1 MAATSR
7 GCSTTQIT
15 DRSRRGSVQMAQGS
29 ASVMFPHT
37 EHGRIRVLAS
47 RMAAARASTSCWFI
61 VRMWKAS
68 RWAVFGPMVGNLVS
82 SLISR
87 ARGGAEANISW
98 SRPWTE
104 EPGELQPAGHRLHT
118 GRGEVPRLLQ
128 GVAGGCDH
136 QILQHGD
143 LLRVHD
149 ARVDG
154 DREEVPLT
162 IADGPDGPAPGRAL
176 DPLLRQLRLDSG
188 QRFLHL
194 LNLLEDPLH
203 VVHEP
208 LLEGL
213 LETPDLLNGVPEPPH
228 RLLHETTA
236 SVRALRRGGRRLRG
250 GGGQDAAESET
261 HPRVRARTSSTT
273 LRFFASCR
281 FSMWNRWRTPKTS
294 SWPTSS
300 WGALS
305 RRKAWT
311 ARVRCFTPSITRPH
325 WARMASI
332 VTAGPLA
339 SLGPCGAGSSSA
351 CSRAPEALSAPRP
364 RGEGEGAAAPP
375 SPRDARGRFF
385 SSLGD
390 GAPASCCPPGD
401 WPEGAGPPARTLSK
415 ASTRAVSPS
424 TEGSTS
430 GRDARRSAS
439 SSTTRGCVDARA
451 SASAPA
457 STRSLCTMAG
467 GVSRALWLRR
477 RARRASLAS
486 TTVSGSLTTATMR
499 RSRK

>member
-261 HPRVRARTSSTT
+261 HPQGPGQNLFHHPPVLRVLQVFHVEPMAHAQDE
-273 LRFFASCR
+273 LLAYELLG
-281 FSMWNRWRTPKTS
+281 
-294 SWPTSS
+294 
-300 WGALS
+300 GALEE
-305 RRKAWT
+305 KGVDGA
-311 ARVRCFTPSITRPH
+311 C
-325 WARMASI
+325 
-332 VTAGPLA
+332 PLFHA
-339 SLGPCGAGSSSA
+339 LHHPPPLGPDG
-351 CSRAPEALSAPRP
+351 LD
-364 RGEGEGAAAPP
+364 
-375 SPRDARGRFF
+375 RD
-385 SSLGD
+385 
-390 GAPASCCPPGD
+390 
-401 WPEGAGPPARTLSK
+401 
-415 ASTRAVSPS
+415 
-424 TEGSTS
+424 
-430 GRDARRSAS
+430 RR
-439 SSTTRGCVDARA
+439 
-451 SASAPA
+451 
-457 STRSLCTMAG
+457 
-467 GVSRALWLRR
+467 
-477 RARRASLAS
+477 
-486 TTVSGSLTTATMR
+486 
-499 RSRK
+499 